1 MAKKFDL
8 AELMGARA
16 SEKVSESDTIV
27 NLPVEEIHDNAGN
40 FYVVDD
46 VKDLCDSI
54 AVSGVLQPIL
64 ARPRAEGGYTLIA
77 GHRRAKA
84 VRQLREE
91 WKGKGPNPYDVIP
104 AILRPAPATKAEELL
119 EDLALIT
126 TNSAAR
132 KLTDPE
138 LSRQA
143 EKLTDI
149 LYGLKQEGYEFPGRM
164 RKVVADALGVSETKL
179 ARQKVIRE
187 KLSPSWLKRW
197 EAGTCPEYAAEA
209 LAKLEPEVQDAM
221 LFKKCPTPSAIE
233 SLARFHDRCY
243 KSRECGL
250 EKDRKCDWG
259 DHFWAVGSR
268 IDIYYHRCG
277 EWGSNFCCVSCDKAL
292 KCTECCPTAL
302 KAAKARKK
310 RDDARQEKEKAE
322 RLRKSE
328 AKKERAAA
336 LWARF
341 KSLREAAGLSL
352 EELAQKLRA
361 EGLSAS
367 EGTFAGFEDHDF
379 DSLYPW
385 QIEQDP
391 ESYLSFKGVYL
402 AAQLLGCPLAA
413 LTDVDW
419 KATAT
424 EERIATGG
432 AAALAMTGDGKP
444 ESGAAGTEDGGD
456 LSAAVAA
463 PPLEGE
469 ANDGQWPAWISVED
483 ALPPAGVKVL
493 TVDKDGEMMSD
504 HREPSGFWY
513 YGLADETTHWMPSPP
528 PPGADRTLPPQGTD
542 EGLFWR
548 PYPKVKPR
556 EGQRALVVQG
566 QSEYDRLIF
575 EAKLARYA
583 AEENRF
589 YWVSEVIPDVEA
601 ERVEWW
607 LPEPKFP
614 ALPEEADDEDP
625 DE

>member
-8 AELMGARA
+8 AELMGAAKADAQA
-16 SEKVSESDTIV
+16 SQRGALARGMSDSDTIV
-27 NLPVEEIHDNAGN
+27 QLPVEEIHDNAGN
-40 FYVVDD
+40 FYAVDD

-77 GHRRAKA
+77 GHRRKKA
-84 VRQLREE
+84 VLQLRSE
-91 WKGKGPNPYDVIP
+91 WKGKGPNPWDTIP

-209 LAKLEPEVQDAM
+209 LAKLAPEVQDAM

-310 RDDARQEKEKAE
+310 LAAARREKEIAE
-322 RLRKSE
+322 AQRKSE
-328 AKKERAAA
+328 ARQERAAA

-341 KSLREAAGLSL
+341 KELREAAGVTLEAL
-352 EELAQKLRA
+352 EEKLGAQGIYSGKTGNYERREDLA
-361 EGLSAS
+361 E
-367 EGTFAGFEDHDF
+367 
-379 DSLYPW
+379 W
-385 QIEQDP
+385 QVEQTP
-391 ESYLSFKGVYL
+391 ENYLSFKGVYL
-402 AAQLLGCPLAA
+402 CAQLFGCPLAA
-413 LTDVDW
+413 LTDVEW
-419 KATAT
+419 KPETT

-444 ESGAAGTEDGGD
+444 ESAT
-456 LSAAVAA
+456 
-463 PPLEGE
+463 PL
-469 ANDGQWPAWISVED
+469 
-483 ALPPAGVKVL
+483 
-493 TVDKDGEMMSD
+493 
-504 HREPSGFWY
+504 
-513 YGLADETTHWMPSPP
+513 PSPGGRCP
-528 PPGADRTLPPQGTD
+528 EGAD
-542 EGLFWR
+542 EGLTWR
-548 PYPKVKPR
+548 PYPKVKPA

-566 QSEYDRLIF
+566 QSGYDRLLF

-614 ALPEEADDEDP
+614 EKPEEEDDAEDP